1 MNLLSKGLNIGH
13 LNVQGLTSKL
23 DEIKLLLQNNNNI
36 HIFGISETKLQSDHI
51 TEFYHVEGF
60 QTPYRR
66 DRLINRGG
74 GLLVYIKEDV
84 PCQRRAD
91 LENNDIES
99 IWLELKPKNSKS
111 ILICHTYRP
120 PDSPV
125 AWKDHFEAQFEKAQN
140 EEKEII
146 ILGDINRDLL
156 NEQIKFSWS
165 NYLTSLGLSQII
177 KEPTRVCEYSK
188 TLIDHIYVTNQ
199 ENILDTRVLNIGI
212 SDHFPIFCN
221 RKINFSIPKKQHICI
236 RYRSHKNF
244 NEINFKNDLNKIQ
257 WSEILQIRDV
267 NVALGMFERFFSEV
281 LDKHLPLR
289 THRVKTLNQPDW
301 ITSEILDTIKERDKS
316 KARNDNQNYR
326 LLRNRVIDLINISKK
341 SSYEN
346 KIEKGQNNPS
356 SIWKIFKEFRSSNS
370 SNEINEIIVNNQEIT
385 DKDLIADEFNSF
397 FTNVA
402 ANLKDEIAPS
412 NFDLLNNYVS
422 NKVPVPMFFNIPL
435 ITRDKVTN
443 MISELDSSKA
453 TGLDGIGPKIVK
465 LSADVISPTIQ
476 HIMNLSFN
484 SGVFPDSWKAA
495 KVNPI
500 FKSGSPQD
508 INNYRPISILPTLS
522 KLIERH
528 VHNHFS
534 NYLDHYKLIVES
546 QSGFR
551 KNHSCETAL
560 VSLIDRWIKAIHDG
574 KIVGVVMVDFRKA
587 FDLVDHN
594 ILLNK
599 LKLYKCSN
607 QTLNWF
613 KSYLLD
619 RKQSVL
625 IHEAKSKHSTVES
638 GVPQGSILGPLL
650 FLLFINDLSL
660 TLRNTI
666 TNTDMY
672 ADDTTICDI
681 HESKEVIEKNLQSAL
696 VLLSEWCAQNGMV
709 LNTSKTKVLLITTPH
724 KRGKNENYN
733 LNLKYKDIPLEL
745 TTGDKILGVNINQ
758 NLKWDNHINVVKKK
772 ISSNLWLLSKI
783 KPFVSLDHRIVFYK
797 AYIQPHID
805 YCNIIWGGTSKQ
817 NIQSILLLQKRAC
830 KIILGYQYTNFQ
842 EAMKSINALSI
853 HHRILL
859 QKAKFMYKVNK
870 GLVPEYILSMFEHRT
885 TGENLRNVCD
895 LDYNI
900 PRPKMELFKTSM
912 SYSGP
917 MIWNKIPASIR
928 NSNSIQNFSKKFIL
942 WLKNS

>member
-1 MNLLSKGLNIGH
+1 MK
-13 LNVQGLTSKL
+13 
-23 DEIKLLLQNNNNI
+23 
-36 HIFGISETKLQSDHI
+36 HI
-51 TEFYHVEGF
+51 
-60 QTPYRR
+60 
-66 DRLINRGG
+66 
-74 GLLVYIKEDV
+74 
-84 PCQRRAD
+84 
-91 LENNDIES
+91 
-99 IWLELKPKNSKS
+99 
-111 ILICHTYRP
+111 
-120 PDSPV
+120 
-125 AWKDHFEAQFEKAQN
+125 
-140 EEKEII
+140 
-146 ILGDINRDLL
+146 
-156 NEQIKFSWS
+156 
-165 NYLTSLGLSQII
+165 
-177 KEPTRVCEYSK
+177 
-188 TLIDHIYVTNQ
+188 
-199 ENILDTRVLNIGI
+199 
-212 SDHFPIFCN
+212 
-221 RKINFSIPKKQHICI
+221 
-236 RYRSHKNF
+236 
-244 NEINFKNDLNKIQ
+244 
-257 WSEILQIRDV
+257 
-267 NVALGMFERFFSEV
+267 
-281 LDKHLPLR
+281 
-289 THRVKTLNQPDW
+289 
-301 ITSEILDTIKERDKS
+301 
-316 KARNDNQNYR
+316 
-326 LLRNRVIDLINISKK
+326 
-341 SSYEN
+341 
-346 KIEKGQNNPS
+346 
-356 SIWKIFKEFRSSNS
+356 
-370 SNEINEIIVNNQEIT
+370 
-385 DKDLIADEFNSF
+385 
-397 FTNVA
+397 
-402 ANLKDEIAPS
+402 
-412 NFDLLNNYVS
+412 
-422 NKVPVPMFFNIPL
+422 
-435 ITRDKVTN
+435 
-443 MISELDSSKA
+443 
-453 TGLDGIGPKIVK
+453 
-465 LSADVISPTIQ
+465 
-476 HIMNLSFN
+476 
-484 SGVFPDSWKAA
+484 
-495 KVNPI
+495 
-500 FKSGSPQD
+500 
-508 INNYRPISILPTLS
+508 
-522 KLIERH
+522 
-528 VHNHFS
+528 
-534 NYLDHYKLIVES
+534 
-546 QSGFR
+546 
-551 KNHSCETAL
+551 
-560 VSLIDRWIKAIHDG
+560 
-574 KIVGVVMVDFRKA
+574 
-587 FDLVDHN
+587 
-594 ILLNK
+594 
-599 LKLYKCSN
+599 
-607 QTLNWF
+607 
-613 KSYLLD
+613 
-619 RKQSVL
+619 
-625 IHEAKSKHSTVES
+625 TVES

-853 HHRILL
+853 HLRILL